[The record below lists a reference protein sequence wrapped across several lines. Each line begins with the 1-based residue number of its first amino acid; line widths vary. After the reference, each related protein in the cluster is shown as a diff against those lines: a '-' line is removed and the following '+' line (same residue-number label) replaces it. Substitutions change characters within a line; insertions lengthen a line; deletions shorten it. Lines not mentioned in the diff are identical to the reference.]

1 MVALLMRKGDVQPV
15 EGVAGGV
22 PIPVS
27 GGGTSP
33 NQPTFAVN
41 QKAVTTAGTAVQLQS
56 NAVPDGFSIFLRA
69 KTGNTG
75 VIWVGPDAV
84 TAQDHTKATPLEA
97 GAFLELFLTD
107 VNEIWID
114 ADVSGEGTSW
124 TVEHA

>member
-1 MVALLMRKGDVQPV
+1 MALPRKGDVQPV

-22 PIPVS
+22 PIPIS

-33 NQPTFAVN
+33 NQPTFACN
-41 QKAVTTAGTAVQLQS
+41 QQTVAVPGTAAQLQTQ
-56 NAVPDGFSIFLRA
+56 AVPDGFSVFVRA
-69 KTGNTG
+69 LTTNTQT
-75 VIWVGPDAV
+75 IWVGPDAA

-114 ADVSGEGTSW
+114 ADVASEGVSW
-124 TVEHA
+124 TVEVA